1 MKKRKV
7 ILLVFIILAIITI
20 PVGIYA
26 SRTLFMHH
34 ESDEE
39 IELANQKERERLLE
53 EKKKFAEGSSNNVVS
68 TQTYTVDNG
77 VERDEEI
84 DREIEELNKKE
95 EQQVAIMRR
104 YYPKEIDEA
113 IEKAKEEPITGIT
126 NLSTDSLRDVD
137 RMVYDIV
144 LKILEKEN
152 LNETDRNLLKDYLK
166 TGKDQIAKDSNL
178 QARAEKILNN

>member
-53 EKKKFAEGSSNNVVS
+53 EKKKFAEESSNNMVS
-68 TQTYTVDNG
+68 TQTYPVNNG

-104 YYPKEIDEA
+104 YYPKES
-113 IEKAKEEPITGIT
+113 KQ
-126 NLSTDSLRDVD
+126 
-137 RMVYDIV
+137 Y
-144 LKILEKEN
+144 
-152 LNETDRNLLKDYLK
+152 
-166 TGKDQIAKDSNL
+166 
-178 QARAEKILNN
+178 